1 LRLTVLGIGSATPIV
16 ERRPSASM
24 LEVGNESILI
34 DCGEGTQFQM
44 LKHKVKFS
52 RLKYILITHLHGD
65 HFFGLIALINTIN
78 NTGRTEPLTLIGPKG
93 LDEIISVQLKY
104 SQSYLK
110 YSIDYIT
117 TNSEQAEEVF
127 ANDKISIRT
136 FPLKHRIPCTG
147 FLISEQPAK
156 RKVLAEKLPENS
168 PVHFF
173 KMLKD
178 GFDVQDELTGKF
190 YSVEECT
197 LPPDEPTKVAYC
209 SDTIFDETIVEY
221 IKGANLLYHEST
233 FTNELA
239 NRASETF
246 HSTASQAATIAL
258 KAGAKQLIIG
268 HFSSRYKSLDTFRE
282 EAQAVFKNT
291 LLAEEG
297 KSYEV

>member
-1 LRLTVLGIGSATPIV
+1 
-16 ERRPSASM
+16 M
-24 LEVGNESILI
+24 LDLGNESILI

-44 LKHKVKFS
+44 LKYKVKFS
-52 RLKYILITHLHGD
+52 RLKIILITHLHGD

-93 LDEIISVQLKY
+93 LDEIISIQLKY

-110 YSIDYIT
+110 YTIDYIG
-117 TNSEQAEEVF
+117 TNPDEAEEVF
-127 ANDKISIRT
+127 ANEKISIRT

-147 FLISEQPAK
+147 FLISEQSYK
-156 RKVLAEKLPENS
+156 RKVLAEKLPKNV

-178 GFDVQDELTGKF
+178 GFDVQDELNGKY
-190 YSVEECT
+190 YSVEDYT
-197 LPPDEPTKVAYC
+197 LPPDKPTQIAYC
-209 SDTIFDETIVEY
+209 SDTIFDETIVDY
-221 IKGANLLYHEST
+221 IKGADLIYHEST

-239 NRASETF
+239 SRATETF
-246 HSTASQAATIAL
+246 HSTAAQAATIAL
-258 KAGAKQLIIG
+258 KAEAKQLIIG
-268 HFSSRYKSLDTFRE
+268 HFSSRYKSLEAFKE

-297 KSYEV
+297 KTYEV

>member
-1 LRLTVLGIGSATPIV
+1 LRLTVLGTGSATPIV
-16 ERRPSASM
+16 ERRPSASV
-24 LEVGNESILI
+24 LDVGNESILI

-44 LKHKVKFS
+44 LKYKVKFS
-52 RLKYILITHLHGD
+52 RLKFILITHLHGD
-65 HFFGLIALINTIN
+65 HIFGLIGLINTIN
-78 NTGRTEPLTLIGPKG
+78 NTGRTEELTLIGPKG
-93 LDEIISVQLKY
+93 LDEILSVQLKY
-104 SQSYLK
+104 SQSYLN
-110 YSIDYIT
+110 YQINYIN
-117 TNSEQAEEVF
+117 TNPVEAEEVF

-147 FLISEQPAK
+147 YVISEQPAK
-156 RKVLAEKLPENS
+156 RRLVIDKLPQNL

-173 KMLKD
+173 KMLKE

-190 YSVEECT
+190 YSVEEYT
-197 LPPDEPTKVAYC
+197 LPPEKPTQVAYC

-221 IKGANLLYHEST
+221 IKESDLIYHEST

-239 NRASETF
+239 KRASETF
-246 HSTASQAATIAL
+246 HSTAAQAATIAL
-258 KAGAKQLIIG
+258 KAGAKRLIIG

-291 LLAEEG
+291 LLAQEG